1 MVGDGI
7 LLRVTGLGKRFG
19 GVQAVDN
26 VDFEVRRGQVVGL
39 IGPNGAG
46 KTTLFS
52 LIGGAEKPTAGTI
65 EFEGQPISG
74 LRPSRIAQ
82 LGIARTFQ
90 IVRPLPRLTVLENV
104 MTGAYCRVTRR
115 SRARE
120 VALDWLE
127 FTGLIHRK
135 DAVARSLTIADRKRL
150 EITRALATQPRLLL
164 LDEVMAGLTPTETE
178 AAVDLLHR
186 VRERGLS
193 MVVIEH
199 VMRVIM
205 SISDIIVVLN
215 YGEKIA
221 AGDPQAVANDPAVI
235 RAYLGDSG
243 A

>member
-1 MVGDGI
+1 
-7 LLRVTGLGKRFG
+7 
-19 GVQAVDN
+19 
-26 VDFEVRRGQVVGL
+26 
-39 IGPNGAG
+39 
-46 KTTLFS
+46 
-52 LIGGAEKPTAGTI
+52 
-65 EFEGQPISG
+65 
-74 LRPSRIAQ
+74 
-82 LGIARTFQ
+82 
-90 IVRPLPRLTVLENV
+90 

-120 VALDWLE
+120 IALDWLE

-235 RAYLGDSG
+235 RAYLGGDSG